1 MNAVLRVQNLSG
13 GYGRLSVFN
22 DISFTIDRGRT
33 CGLLGANGAG
43 KTTLL
48 KSIVGALPTSRG
60 HVVLQDQDVTHFP
73 AFRRAR
79 AGLNL
84 VPEGRHILGTLTV
97 EDNLRLTRTIEGHHR
112 DLGAFDSRLVEVYAM
127 FPRLKERRTQLGGSL
142 SGGEQQML
150 AIARALLLDPKILI
164 LDEPTQGL
172 APIII
177 QQLAETLASFNGRF
191 AMLIVEQNRT
201 FLERLTDRILYMDG
215 GRIISER
222 TGTAPAAPSRPTT
235 NPVNLTGIRRPQ

>member
-1 MNAVLRVQNLSG
+1 MTVVLRVQNLSG

-22 DISFTIDRGRT
+22 DVSFTIDSGQT

-48 KSIVGALPTSRG
+48 KSIVGALPIFKG
-60 HVVLQDQDVTHFP
+60 QVMLLDEDVTDVP

-97 EDNLRLTRTIEGHHR
+97 EDNLRLTRTIEGYRR
-112 DLGAFDSRLVEVYAM
+112 DLDAFDTRLAEVYAM

-150 AIARALLLDPKILI
+150 AIARALLLDPQILI

-177 QQLAETLASFNGRF
+177 QQLAETLASLNGRF
-191 AMLIVEQNRT
+191 AMLVVEQNKT
-201 FLERLTDRILYMDG
+201 FLEQLTGRILYMDG
-215 GRIISER
+215 GRIASEQTAAAR
-222 TGTAPAAPSRPTT
+222 NGTAGRPSF
-235 NPVNLTGIRRPQ
+235 Q

>member
-1 MNAVLRVQNLSG
+1 MTVVLRVQNLSG

-22 DISFTIDRGRT
+22 DVSFTIHSGQT

-48 KSIVGALPTSRG
+48 KSIVGALPIFQGQVMLLDEDIT
-60 HVVLQDQDVTHFP
+60 DVP

-97 EDNLRLTRTIEGHHR
+97 EDNLRLTRTIEGYRR
-112 DLGAFDSRLVEVYAM
+112 DLDAFDTRLAEVYAM
-127 FPRLKERRTQLGGSL
+127 FPRLKDRRTQLGGSL

-150 AIARALLLDPKILI
+150 AIARALLLDPQILI

-177 QQLAETLASFNGRF
+177 QQLAETLASLNGRF
-191 AMLIVEQNRT
+191 AMLVVEQNKT
-201 FLERLTDRILYMDG
+201 FLERLTGRILYMDG
-215 GRIISER
+215 GRIASEQTGEIRNR
-222 TGTAPAAPSRPTT
+222 TAGRPAF
-235 NPVNLTGIRRPQ
+235 

>member
-1 MNAVLRVQNLSG
+1 MNAVLRIQNLSG
-13 GYGRLSVFN
+13 GYGRLGVFH
-22 DISFTIDRGRT
+22 DISFMIDRGQT

-97 EDNLRLTRTIEGHHR
+97 EDNLASDLHHR
-112 DLGAFDSRLVEVYAM
+112 
-127 FPRLKERRTQLGGSL
+127 GS
-142 SGGEQQML
+142 S
-150 AIARALLLDPKILI
+150 P
-164 LDEPTQGL
+164 
-172 APIII
+172 
-177 QQLAETLASFNGRF
+177 
-191 AMLIVEQNRT
+191 
-201 FLERLTDRILYMDG
+201 
-215 GRIISER
+215 
-222 TGTAPAAPSRPTT
+222 
-235 NPVNLTGIRRPQ
+235 

>member
-1 MNAVLRVQNLSG
+1 MTAALRVQNLCG

-22 DISFTIDRGRT
+22 DVSFAIESGQT

-60 HVVLQDQDVTHFP
+60 QVVLQEQDVTHFP

-84 VPEGRHILGTLTV
+84 VPEGRHILGTLSV
-97 EDNLRLTRTIEGHHR
+97 EDNLRLTRTIERHRR
-112 DLGAFDSRLVEVYAM
+112 DLDAFDTRLADVYAM
-127 FPRLKERRTQLGGSL
+127 FPRLRERRTQLGGSL

-177 QQLAETLASFNGRF
+177 QQLAETLTSLNGRF
-191 AMLIVEQNRT
+191 AMLVVEQNKA

-215 GRIISER
+215 GRIASEQA
-222 TGTAPAAPSRPTT
+222 GSAQGETAGGPS
-235 NPVNLTGIRRPQ
+235 IQ